1 MDNIPFTSKLS
12 ERKRPCESV
21 SMKLINHMS
30 VLRHKTKEL
39 HNLNKEKRDLRYSY
53 TTTRKN
59 MLETQVK
66 VLNNMDQ
73 EDNVRNLYI
82 EMYNRYKDEVD
93 TDKKELDD
101 IEEDIKCVKA
111 EVLDLKL
118 KSDQLQSPMSKDNPI
133 NLLK

>member
-1 MDNIPFTSKLS
+1 
-12 ERKRPCESV
+12 
-21 SMKLINHMS
+21 
-30 VLRHKTKEL
+30 
-39 HNLNKEKRDLRYSY
+39 
-53 TTTRKN
+53 

-73 EDNVRNLYI
+73 EDNVKKVYI
-82 EMYNRYKDEVD
+82 EMYNMYKDEVD
-93 TDKKELDD
+93 TAKKELDD

-111 EVLDLKL
+111 EVLYLKQ